1 MDEFVRCPVCDAE
14 TRRRR
19 FPRHLAETHPGD
31 RLRETFAYSAAWAA
45 VLPAL
50 ALVLHAAQTT
60 LLVLDWPRAG
70 AIPDAVATAIGASS
84 ESVPVVLALGIGP
97 GVAVVLAMAV
107 VGLARGPGQR
117 VRRGW
122 QPRRFEHLLVLT
134 WPVPFVGPVVYALG
148 AGRRFVSVRYRR
160 EKLAACGRVTVDD
173 LANADAALDAHR
185 DDAAARA
192 FESAGRLVQ
201 GLRKDPHVRNPE
213 VCAHLDALGRA
224 CGMAAAIC
232 EHRATDQPATD
243 APAKTAGTTGT

>member
-50 ALVLHAAQTT
+50 AVSLLAAQTGL
-60 LLVLDWPRAG
+60 LLVDRPSGSAV
-70 AIPDAVATAIGASS
+70 PDAVATAIGVRP
-84 ESVPVVLALGIGP
+84 ESVPAALA
-97 GVAVVLAMAV
+97 VAVAPAVAVLVAMAV

-134 WPVPFVGPVVYALG
+134 WPVPFVVPVVYALG

-224 CGMAAAIC
+224 RGMAAAIC